1 MKRYLF
7 TLLITGAAMHAHAQ
21 KFMTR
26 TGAVSF
32 RSAAKMETIEAV
44 NNEAAC
50 VVNLKTGEVVMQMMV
65 RSFKFEKALMQEHFN
80 ENYMESHKY
89 PKATFKGNIG
99 DAGQRVQSGGIVKAI
114 AEGELTMH
122 GVSQSVKVP
131 VTLSLRDDDLKATGS
146 FKVRP
151 KDYNI
156 DIPKLVAGKIAEE
169 IEVEVKT
176 TMAAID

>member
-1 MKRYLF
+1 
-7 TLLITGAAMHAHAQ
+7 MHVHAQ

-32 RSAAKMETIEAV
+32 RSAAKLETIEAI

-50 VVNLKTGEVVMQMMV
+50 VVNMKTGEVVMQMMV

-89 PKATFKGNIG
+89 PKATFKGRIADG
-99 DAGQRVQSGGIVKAI
+99 GQHVQSGETVKAI
-114 AEGELTMH
+114 AEGDLTMH
-122 GVSQSVKVP
+122 GVTQSVKVP
-131 VTLSLRDDDLKATGS
+131 VTLSLREDELKTTGR
-146 FKVRP
+146 FKVRA

-169 IEVEVKT
+169 IDVEVRT
-176 TMAAID
+176 TMTAID